1 VTSAVVSSRPNDRGR
16 IDTLSTVDAGMKE
29 QFLVIYRAAFAP
41 LDELA
46 PARQGLTDEEF
57 VSQMD
62 DDTVVK
68 VVGYNKGD
76 EPVALT
82 FMSPNLATVPWIS
95 PQYFQIRFP
104 DHMARSAVFYF
115 GGLLVREPERA
126 GPWAVLVLEEAVRH
140 VTRAGGVAVFD
151 CCAHNVERKLPE
163 LIARVARRICVLET
177 EELEPQRYFAYTTHG
192 FKQVT

>member
-1 VTSAVVSSRPNDRGR
+1 VNGVRSSRGNDRGR
-16 IDTLSTVDAGMKE
+16 IDTLAAVEAGLTE

-46 PARQGLTDEEF
+46 PARQGLTDDEF
-57 VSQMD
+57 VAQMD
-62 DDTVVK
+62 DTSVVK
-68 VVGYNKGD
+68 VVGYNLGD

-95 PQYFQIRFP
+95 PRYFQARFP
-104 DHMARSAVFYF
+104 DHMARDAVFYF
-115 GGLLVREPERA
+115 GGLLVRAPERA

-140 VTRAGGVAVFD
+140 VTAAGGVAVFD
-151 CCAHNVERKLPE
+151 CCAHNVDRKLPE

-177 EELEPQRYFAYTTHG
+177 AELEPQRYFAYTTHG
-192 FKQVT
+192 FK